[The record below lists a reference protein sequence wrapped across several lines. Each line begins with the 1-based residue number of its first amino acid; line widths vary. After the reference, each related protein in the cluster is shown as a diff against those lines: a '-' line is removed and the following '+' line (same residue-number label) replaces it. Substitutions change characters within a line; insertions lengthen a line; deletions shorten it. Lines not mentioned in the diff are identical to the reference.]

1 MEITHPLSPL
11 TQSEIARAAIIV
23 RQYCDLGP
31 GMRFETIE
39 LKEPVR
45 DFSFNET
52 VSSEHSR
59 QASVTTYDT
68 VTGDVYEA
76 IVSLN
81 LSNVESWAKRP
92 GVQPRI
98 GPDEFLDAE
107 RIALSDPQFIA
118 ALNRRGI
125 TDL

>member
-1 MEITHPLSPL
+1 MHNKSIKSTDFHDQGKTFSMEITHSLSPL

-59 QASVTTYDT
+59 KASVTTYDT

-81 LSNVESWAKRP
+81 LSKVES
-92 GVQPRI
+92 
-98 GPDEFLDAE
+98 
-107 RIALSDPQFIA
+107 
-118 ALNRRGI
+118 
-125 TDL
+125 

>member
-52 VSSEHSR
+52 VSSENSR

-81 LSNVESWAKRP
+81 LSTVESWA
-92 GVQPRI
+92 
-98 GPDEFLDAE
+98 
-107 RIALSDPQFIA
+107 
-118 ALNRRGI
+118 
-125 TDL
+125 